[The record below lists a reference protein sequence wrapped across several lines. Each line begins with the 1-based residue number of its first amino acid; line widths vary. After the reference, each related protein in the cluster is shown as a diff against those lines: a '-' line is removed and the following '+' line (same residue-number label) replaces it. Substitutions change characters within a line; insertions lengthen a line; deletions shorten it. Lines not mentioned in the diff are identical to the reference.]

1 MRQHRSHD
9 AGHDSWTPTTT
20 SAPGKRTRSERLA
33 PVQRRPSSA
42 PEASAP
48 APDGAAP
55 ADHRFYP
62 VPAAAHDEHREP
74 VSFVD
79 SLLAASARGA
89 SAGLDRPVQRAAQ
102 AGASDAAP
110 GDVHAAAA
118 AGIGGPA
125 GALPFADVI
134 QRSFGAHDLSAIQA
148 HVGGPAAAASAAMG
162 AEAYATGNHVAF
174 SRAPDLHTAAHE
186 AAHVVQQRAGV
197 QLRGGVGE
205 AGDAYEQQADAVA
218 DAVVRGETAEH
229 LLGAPDAGATG
240 SAEPGVQHR
249 KPPRGPHGP
258 AAGDEPVTRRDL
270 EESRNKDRRIE
281 TIKDLV
287 AMLFDNMKEGVD
299 AATNPSRLTFRRP
312 KKTAFLLELVN
323 IAAMASIAGTA
334 GVVAQVIARKYFVNL
349 TERFVTDAIK
359 DTYKKSIRVGKLAT
373 EESHYDELA
382 RFFQRTQKTKID
394 QAKGQFYVE
403 FPRTVEDHLRVL
415 SLEDLDRMGAEAQAR
430 TGDPEV
436 SAAAERHTAMEW
448 VNLVARTRYGARA
461 WDPWA
466 GEHGSEGAIPTG
478 QAKRPPHVHEP
489 GLDARRY
496 MNQDDPD
503 AGNIDHQHPAIRDS
517 IDRDQH
523 MMNPSLSGV
532 LVINVFAGRPP
543 RLYQRSGFGL
553 RLYGVSDYVKRRLA
567 EFPNIGALRLNK
579 VVVVYGDEHVS
590 PPKPL
595 HRFLITADGY
605 IRATTG
611 FVEPGYLQ
619 EVSDTIQ
626 TWVPRGIQ

>member
-1 MRQHRSHD
+1 M
-9 AGHDSWTPTTT
+9 A
-20 SAPGKRTRSERLA
+20 
-33 PVQRRPSSA
+33 
-42 PEASAP
+42 
-48 APDGAAP
+48 
-55 ADHRFYP
+55 
-62 VPAAAHDEHREP
+62 
-74 VSFVD
+74 
-79 SLLAASARGA
+79 
-89 SAGLDRPVQRAAQ
+89 
-102 AGASDAAP
+102 
-110 GDVHAAAA
+110 
-118 AGIGGPA
+118 GPA

-162 AEAYATGNHVAF
+162 AEAYATGQHVAF
-174 SRAPDLHTAAHE
+174 ARAPDLHTAAHE
-186 AAHVVQQRAGV
+186 AARVVQQRAGV
-197 QLRGGVGE
+197 QLKGGVGE
-205 AGDAYEQQADAVA
+205 VGDAYEQQADAVA
-218 DAVVRGETAEH
+218 DAVVRGESAEH
-229 LLGAPDAGATG
+229 LLGAADANE
-240 SAEPGVQHR
+240 SASAVGHGVQHR

-258 AAGDEPVTRRDL
+258 AAGDEPVTRREL
-270 EESRNKDRRIE
+270 EESEDKGARIRS
-281 TIKDLV
+281 IMNLV

-299 AATNPSRLTFRRP
+299 AATDPSRLTFRTP

-359 DTYKKSIRVGKLAT
+359 DTYKKSIRIGKLAT

-394 QAKGQFYVE
+394 QAKGQFFAE
-403 FPRTVEDHLRVL
+403 FPRAIEPHLRAH
-415 SLEDLDRMGAEAQAR
+415 SLDELDRMMAEARAR

-436 SAAAERHTAMEW
+436 SSAAERHTAMEW
-448 VNLVARTRYGARA
+448 VNLVARTRYGAGA

-466 GEHGSEGAIPTG
+466 GEHGSEGAIPTS

-489 GLDARRY
+489 GLDAGRY
-496 MNQDDPD
+496 MSQDDPD
-503 AGNIDHQHPAIRDS
+503 AGNIDHRSPAIRDS

-523 MMNPSLSGV
+523 TMNPSLSGV

-567 EFPNIGALRLNK
+567 EFPNIGALRVNK
-579 VVVVYGDEHVS
+579 VVVVYGDEHLS

-611 FVEPGYLQ
+611 FVKPGYLQ
-619 EVSDTIQ
+619 EVSDTVQ
-626 TWVPRGIQ
+626 AWAPRGIQ